1 MKKRYYIKDL
11 ARILKVGRTLIYY
24 WEATDKIPK
33 ARRTP
38 MGNYRWWSAR
48 DVEQIKKIV
57 ERGR

>member
-11 ARILKVGRTLIYY
+11 AQILKVGRTLIYY
-24 WEATDKIPK
+24 WEATGKIPK
-33 ARRTP
+33 AERTP

-48 DVEQIKKIV
+48 NVEQIKKIV